1 MKCDSF
7 NNKNSR
13 LMHFT
18 LSKSMLNEQSNI
30 EYDIHLISTMVLEDN
45 NVWVICKCLLSISL
59 FLKCVSI
66 YLIETI
72 NYK

>member
-45 NVWVICKCLLSISL
+45 NVWVNCKCLLSISL